1 MISKGKK
8 IIICIIMLVVGVIA
22 GFFESIIELEEK
34 EPPVPSDI
42 AEPVI
47 GAATE
52 TDGKT
57 EHDIMGSFIGTDAL
71 IIGLHDKKID
81 EMMQSM
87 TIEEKVGQLFFIKND
102 NRFNESILEEYPV
115 GGIILFASDFNGESP
130 DSLKKELAAFQ
141 ENSKIPLLI
150 GVDEEGG
157 SVIRLSKYSALAD
170 HAFLS
175 PRDLYNS
182 GGYDAIREDA
192 REKSELLL
200 SYGINVNFAP
210 VCDISLNRGEFMY
223 LRSFGVS
230 PEETAK
236 YVSIVVEV
244 MNSCGMGSVLKHFP
258 GYGNNADT
266 HKSVV
271 HDTRPYETFVNED
284 FLPFISGMDS
294 GAECI
299 LVSHNIIECM
309 DAENPASI
317 SPYIHEL
324 LRNEFAFD
332 GVIITDDLM
341 MGGVSK
347 FVGEEE
353 SAVVAILAG
362 NDMLL
367 STNYQLQYNAVLSAV
382 KSGEITEERIDQS
395 VKRIL
400 RWKYSLGLIK

>member
-8 IIICIIMLVVGVIA
+8 IIICIIMLVVGIIA

-34 EPPVPSDI
+34 EPPEYDI

-47 GAATE
+47 GAATG
-52 TDGKT
+52 TDSMG
-57 EHDIMGSFIGTDAL
+57 EHDINGSFIGTNAL
-71 IIGLHDKKID
+71 IIGLYDRKID

-102 NRFNESILEEYPV
+102 NRFNESILEQYPV

-130 DSLKKELAAFQ
+130 DSLREELAAFQ
-141 ENSKIPLLI
+141 EKSKIPLLI

-157 SVIRLSKYSALAD
+157 SVIRLSKYSSLSD

-182 GGYDAIREDA
+182 GGYDAVREDA

-223 LRSFGVS
+223 LRSFGAS
-230 PEETAK
+230 PEETAE

-244 MNSCGMGSVLKHFP
+244 MNDCGMGSVLKHFP
-258 GYGNNADT
+258 GYGNNSDT

-271 HDTRPYETFVNED
+271 YDTRPYETFVNED
-284 FLPFISGMDS
+284 FLPFISGINS

-317 SPYIHEL
+317 SPYVHDL
-324 LRNEFAFD
+324 LRNEFGFD

-353 SAVVAILAG
+353 SAIVAILAG

-367 STNYQLQYNAVLSAV
+367 STNYQLQYNAVLTAV
-382 KSGEITEERIDQS
+382 KNGEITEERINES

-400 RWKYSLGLIK
+400 RWKYSLGLIQ